1 MPRPLKTPQRSEI
14 APEDLPFYDKVV
26 KKYQPNAGHDD
37 QINLGPWMGTLAYWP
52 QMAWNRAEIST
63 YVRTAGERKNSYS
76 HRDREFVDQVM
87 MPYLKTYIV
96 MSTHIPDALA
106 VGIDIETIDALRHGR
121 DEKLSPQD
129 RDLAAYIRH
138 VIDGEVTDPEWD
150 RMEKRFGKRPLV
162 ELTIF
167 ITVLWMTM
175 RQMQAFGQHDPT
187 DAEIDAFIGEFK
199 SGARKAPEDWK
210 TRIR

>member
-1 MPRPLKTPQRSEI
+1 
-14 APEDLPFYDKVV
+14 
-26 KKYQPNAGHDD
+26 
-37 QINLGPWMGTLAYWP
+37 
-52 QMAWNRAEIST
+52 
-63 YVRTAGERKNSYS
+63 
-76 HRDREFVDQVM
+76 
-87 MPYLKTYIV
+87 